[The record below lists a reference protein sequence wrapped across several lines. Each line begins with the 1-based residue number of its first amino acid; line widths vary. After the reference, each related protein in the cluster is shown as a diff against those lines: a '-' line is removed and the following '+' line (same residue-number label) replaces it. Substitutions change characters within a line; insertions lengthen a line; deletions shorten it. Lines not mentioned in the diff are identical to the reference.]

1 MKHGPLVGGPIPIEK
16 EPGDSIIVR
25 PDGTIRHI
33 NNLAHPVFDASGGL
47 IEYVG
52 TTIDITERA
61 LAEEA
66 LQKAQAQLAHVSRV
80 ALMGEL
86 AASIAHEIN
95 QPLGAIVNNG
105 NVAMRLATIENGSRD
120 KLVEILSDIVSD
132 ANRTSEII
140 ARIRA
145 VMSKSAPGKTS
156 LQIKIVVADVLA
168 LARRE
173 LAERHIKVGT
183 ELPEDLPSVSG
194 DRIQLQ
200 QVLLNL
206 VMNGI
211 DAMSEVEEARRVL
224 TISGRRDEL
233 AGQPAVLIAVQDFG
247 SGFSRE
253 DYERFFDAFYTTKPT
268 GMGMGLRISRSIV
281 EAHGGRLWATSNEGQ
296 GATFYCALPIA
307 N

>member
-1 MKHGPLVGGPIPIEK
+1 
-16 EPGDSIIVR
+16 
-25 PDGTIRHI
+25 
-33 NNLAHPVFDASGGL
+33 
-47 IEYVG
+47 
-52 TTIDITERA
+52 
-61 LAEEA
+61 

-296 GATFYCALPIA
+296 GATFYCTLPIA